1 MYQYCTVYVC
11 IVFQRINY
19 AKSDSDLIAK
29 MKGTFAERPK
39 KSKDDLKKKKKGKD
53 AKVLKRLK

>member
-1 MYQYCTVYVC
+1 
-11 IVFQRINY
+11 
-19 AKSDSDLIAK
+19 